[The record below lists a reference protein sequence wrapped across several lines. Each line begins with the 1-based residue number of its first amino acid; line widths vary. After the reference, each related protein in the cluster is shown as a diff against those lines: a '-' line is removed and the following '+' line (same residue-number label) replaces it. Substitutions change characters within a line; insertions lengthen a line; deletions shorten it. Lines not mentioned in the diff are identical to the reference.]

1 MSDYQQLLV
10 ESAELLEVMAGKL
23 KPSQMA
29 AFVLSLSA
37 TVSNECNVRQKKVL
51 KDLDK
56 LTKEREVQRG

>member
-1 MSDYQQLLV
+1 
-10 ESAELLEVMAGKL
+10 
-23 KPSQMA
+23 MA

>member
-1 MSDYQQLLV
+1 
-10 ESAELLEVMAGKL
+10 MAGKL
-23 KPSQMA
+23 RPSQMA

-37 TVSNECNVRQKKVL
+37 TVSNECNVRQKNVL